1 MQAVLFDL
9 GNTLVGYYDSAGF
22 RPILR
27 ECLRNAAHALGV
39 ERDEAIEEETFQQ
52 ALVLNNE
59 TSNHAVRPLEGR
71 LRHLFHQQAAC
82 DDAAVRAA
90 CEAFAAPIVATAKLD
105 PEALPVLDELRRR
118 GMKTAIV
125 SNTPWGSASKPWHE
139 ELRRHGLR
147 DKVDAVVFCVDVG
160 WRKPHRAPFDRA
172 LELLGIQADQAVFV
186 GDHPEWD
193 VLGARKVG
201 LRPMLLSPSGSSSM
215 GCPVVH
221 SLSEVLEAVDMIG

>member
-9 GNTLVGYYDSAGF
+9 GNTLVGYYGSAGC

-27 ECLRNAAHALGV
+27 KGLRNAAHALGV
-39 ERDEAIEEETFQQ
+39 VWDEETEDEVFQQ
-52 ALVLNNE
+52 ALVLNHE
-59 TSNHAVRPLEGR
+59 PSSYAVRPLEGR
-71 LRHLFHQQAAC
+71 LRQLFHQQAEY
-82 DDAAVRAA
+82 DDAAIQAA
-90 CEAFAAPIVATAKLD
+90 CEAFVAPIVATATPD

-125 SNTPWGSASKPWHE
+125 SNSAWGSASKPWHE

-147 DKVDAVVFCVDVG
+147 DRVDAVVFCVDVG

-172 LELLGIQADQAVFV
+172 LELLGVQADQAVFV

-193 VLGARKVG
+193 VLGAREVG
-201 LRPMLLSPSGSSSM
+201 LRPILLSPSGSSAS

-221 SLSEVLEAVDMIG
+221 SLSEVLKAVNTID